1 MNKQLIDKLYEI
13 NKIGRIVYLIKKN
26 TYNWSIDD
34 FAYIYELCYN
44 INNRK
49 SHVDI
54 KILYFLYKY
63 FGKKDEFLYEYSGKK
78 ITTGN
83 LSMLRHSMFIK
94 DVKYKYYAYPKYG
107 YAHHVYNLLN
117 RCQINL
123 ETIKF
128 ISSDA
133 FYNKF
138 NYNPWEDFSI
148 SIQCIYHNR
157 NFSSVSKEELM
168 VIKDKVMVM
177 EYMTSDDF
185 FCKFPKSNSIQ
196 FYKNLIVKVLNEKDK
211 DFMEWLLPFIIN
223 YDVKHYLNE
232 HIEKLIERKIDVNIS
247 S

>member
-34 FAYIYELCYN
+34 FQYIYELCYN
-44 INNRK
+44 KNNRK
-49 SHVDI
+49 LHVDI

-63 FGKKDEFLYEYSGKK
+63 SGKK
-78 ITTGN
+78 YKMKNTIEN
-83 LSMLRHSMFIK
+83 LSMLRYHISIK
-94 DVKYKYYAYPKYG
+94 DVKHTYYAYPI
-107 YAHHVYNLLN
+107 HVFTYFVYDLLN

-138 NYNPWEDFSI
+138 NYNPWSDFSI
-148 SIQCIYHNR
+148 SIQCIYHDR

-168 VIKDKVMVM
+168 VIKDKEMVM
-177 EYMTSDDF
+177 EYMTSDEF

-232 HIEKLIERKIDVNIS
+232 HIEKLIEHKIDVNIS